1 MYLLRGRCT
10 VCIHVFVL
18 QSMHCH
24 VGIGRSTL
32 HQYLRSLVLGHCTL
46 ALSQYT
52 PALLLHVLKF
62 IIFNEISKVEKTK
75 HPEFSL
81 DIVKCDPT
89 SST

>member
-1 MYLLRGRCT
+1 
-10 VCIHVFVL
+10 
-18 QSMHCH
+18 MHSWIH

-46 ALSQYT
+46 ALSDYT
-52 PALLLHVLKF
+52 PALLLHVHKF

-89 SST
+89 SSTWSCTVILLTVLYW